1 MKMKLLK
8 AKSKL
13 IAVVASVSLL
23 FAASSQ
29 AKQPSLE
36 ESISSAIAMQSQL
49 LMSQA
54 AEQLQSS
61 INEQISKLSIVE
73 VLQPLTNSNTLTLVN
88 EQDDVSKKSENTA
101 DEE

>member
-1 MKMKLLK
+1 
-8 AKSKL
+8 
-13 IAVVASVSLL
+13 
-23 FAASSQ
+23 
-29 AKQPSLE
+29 
-36 ESISSAIAMQSQL
+36 
-49 LMSQA
+49 MSQA